1 MAPKS
6 LDNEEKR
13 LSIISKVYDYIE
25 MHGVKNFSTT
35 AFIKYYKIG
44 KSSLYHY
51 FQSKDEILHE
61 AFYLLAI
68 DELKKIKTTLKKEDS
83 LEDKLN
89 LVFDFYLS
97 DNLLTK
103 KYRDI
108 YLEYLNIY
116 NEKKDEKMKQYDK
129 DLFQNYEECLHTI
142 FLDEIDKGTIK
153 KESIGLIDSLLATSD
168 GMLLYAYSIDGFN
181 LTLKFRQYLDT
192 ILKLIKT

>member
-6 LDNEEKR
+6 LYNEEKR

-25 MHGVKNFSTT
+25 VHGVKDFSTT

-51 FQSKDEILHE
+51 FKSKDEILHE

-68 DELKKIKTTLKKEDS
+68 DELETIKRTLKKEYS

-89 LVFDFYLS
+89 FVFDFYLS

-129 DLFQNYEECLHTI
+129 DLFQKYNKCLNTI
-142 FLDEIDKGTIK
+142 FLDEINKGTIK